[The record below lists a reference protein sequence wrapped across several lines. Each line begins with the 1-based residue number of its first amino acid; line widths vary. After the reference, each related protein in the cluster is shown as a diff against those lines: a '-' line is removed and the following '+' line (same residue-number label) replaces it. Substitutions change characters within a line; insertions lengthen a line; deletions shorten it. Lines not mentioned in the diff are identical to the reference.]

1 MRRMINRSIALLA
14 ILSLTGCLA
23 TIVNSPKRGGQIVHQ
38 TTGVHIIALPIV
50 LNAPTCREGLA
61 NVRSWVPLWGLAV
74 GILTI
79 GILVPVTTAYTCVE
93 G

>member
-1 MRRMINRSIALLA
+1 M
-14 ILSLTGCLA
+14 TGCLA